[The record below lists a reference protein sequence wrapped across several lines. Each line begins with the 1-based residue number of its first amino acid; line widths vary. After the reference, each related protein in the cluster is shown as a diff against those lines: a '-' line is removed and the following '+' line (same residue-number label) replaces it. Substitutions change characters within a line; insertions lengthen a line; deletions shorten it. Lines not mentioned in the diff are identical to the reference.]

1 MFISEVG
8 GTMAERI
15 EALREEYLE
24 ECAHLFIS
32 TFNAEPW
39 NENWTLQT
47 AMKKLAW
54 TIGCRGS
61 WGSCRSTMGWL
72 GSQRGT
78 VSRKIKARSSTL
90 VPYA

>member
-1 MFISEVG
+1 
-8 GTMAERI
+8 MAERI

-32 TFNAEPW
+32 TFNAEPR

-47 AMKKLAW
+47 AKKKFAW
-54 TIGCRGS
+54 TIGVPGFVAFVS
-61 WGSCRSTMGWL
+61 LHDGVVGFAA
-72 GSQRGT
+72 GT

-90 VPYA
+90 VSYA